1 MSCYGQ
7 LSLALYKNLIT
18 RVFIRKMKFY
28 FLVALYFFVFFGSIY
43 GLFADQIS
51 LKFGSNPKY
60 HLILIGWQKNLI
72 CSLGLLATALAST
85 YPMLLAVYNAL
96 SKSNS

>member
-1 MSCYGQ
+1 
-7 LSLALYKNLIT
+7 
-18 RVFIRKMKFY
+18 MKFY
-28 FLVALYFFVFFGSIY
+28 FLVALYLFVFFGSIY
-43 GLFADQIS
+43 GLFAEQIA
-51 LKFGSNPKY
+51 LKPGSNPEY

-72 CSLGLLATALAST
+72 CGLGLLATALAST